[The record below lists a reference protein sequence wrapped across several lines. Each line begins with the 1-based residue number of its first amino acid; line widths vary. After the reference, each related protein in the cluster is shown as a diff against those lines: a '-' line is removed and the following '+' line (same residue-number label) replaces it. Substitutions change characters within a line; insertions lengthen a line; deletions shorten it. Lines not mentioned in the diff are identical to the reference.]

1 MDYEKSYSTCELGK
15 YISKEYEKIAVMAKK
30 EGVYEPLSTH
40 FTECTSHSLEGDYCF
55 SDDEG
60 YHFCSI
66 ERGAINSNR
75 ITKSLFDIAYWV
87 IESQIFWLAVEYER
101 KHRIKNQDSRRM
113 IFSKEL
119 QYLGEMGEDYR
130 DRAEAEI
137 NETLSQNPYQDEL
150 YR

>member
-1 MDYEKSYSTCELGK
+1 
-15 YISKEYEKIAVMAKK
+15 
-30 EGVYEPLSTH
+30 
-40 FTECTSHSLEGDYCF
+40 
-55 SDDEG
+55 
-60 YHFCSI
+60 
-66 ERGAINSNR
+66 
-75 ITKSLFDIAYWV
+75 
-87 IESQIFWLAVEYER
+87 
-101 KHRIKNQDSRRM
+101 M